1 MTLKGKLRSDFKKNH
16 LPIKIKKAFIS
27 ESLCSEDES

>member
-1 MTLKGKLRSDFKKNH
+1 MTLKGKVRGVFKREPLAGKQ
-16 LPIKIKKAFIS
+16 KASIS